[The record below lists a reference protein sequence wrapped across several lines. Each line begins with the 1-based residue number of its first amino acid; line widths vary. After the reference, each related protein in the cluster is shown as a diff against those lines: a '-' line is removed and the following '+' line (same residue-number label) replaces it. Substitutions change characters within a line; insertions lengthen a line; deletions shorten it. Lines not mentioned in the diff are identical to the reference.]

1 MRKHAIWT
9 GCIFAAAL
17 SLLSANQNSMA
28 QQKGAADPA
37 QGYPNKP
44 IRWIIDFGAGGL
56 SDSLARIV
64 AQKLTEAWGQPII
77 VDARPG
83 ASGTIAY
90 GLGARATPD
99 GYTLVFISVP
109 FSINVSIY
117 NKLSYDTRKDFAP
130 ITLIA
135 TYPNVLVTNLQV
147 PAKTVSELI
156 TYAKTKPGGPTWATV
171 GVGSSAFLATELFRK
186 RAGFDGADLCAY
198 ARHLIAGE
206 IRHYL
211 RDQGTTVRR
220 PRWLYE
226 MDHRVSRAITEL
238 TQRKGRAPKIVEI
251 ARAVELEERDV
262 HEVLHAR
269 ESLRFLSLDE
279 EREGDDGAP
288 IAQRDRITTKQASM
302 SMPHEE
308 QVLIADAV
316 ERLSGLQRKVI
327 YYLFY
332 LDLTQ
337 TEAAQKLGISQKHV
351 SRVMHAALKR
361 LRETMRPEAV

>member
-9 GCIFAAAL
+9 GFIFAAAL
-17 SLLSANQNSMA
+17 SLLSAGQNSMA
-28 QQKGAADPA
+28 QQKGAANPA

-64 AQKLTEAWGQPII
+64 AQKLTEAWGHPII

-99 GYTLVFISVP
+99 GYTLVFLSVP

-135 TYPNVLVTNLQV
+135 TYPNVLVTNLKV

-156 TYAKTKPGGPTWATV
+156 TYAKSKPGGPTWATV

-186 RAGFDGADLCAY
+186 RAGFDGVHVPYNSSPAALTDVIGGRIEFMFVVSSSAIPLIRDNRVRAVGIASLARSPLLPDLPTIAESGLPGFQAIGY
-198 ARHLIAGE
+198 AGAAA
-206 IRHYL
+206 
-211 RDQGTTVRR
+211 
-220 PRWLYE
+220 PA
-226 MDHRVSRAITEL
+226 RVPRAI
-238 TQRKGRAPKIVEI
+238 I
-251 ARAVELEERDV
+251 A
-262 HEVLHAR
+262 
-269 ESLRFLSLDE
+269 
-279 EREGDDGAP
+279 
-288 IAQRDRITTKQASM
+288 
-302 SMPHEE
+302 
-308 QVLIADAV
+308 
-316 ERLSGLQRKVI
+316 
-327 YYLFY
+327 
-332 LDLTQ
+332 
-337 TEAAQKLGISQKHV
+337 KLNAEMV
-351 SRVMHAALKR
+351 RALKMPDVQER
-361 LRETMRPEAV
+361 IRNLGGETRWSTPAEFGKFLEQEIERWAPVARDAGVKLDR